1 MFNNNKAGQEDPT
14 PNNTYQPNNTNDMT
28 SHNNDSSMNVIS
40 ERSEIIGTLKSR
52 RNIKIAGKI
61 DGGVEAEG
69 KVIVA
74 STGLVEGSINSKDAY
89 IAGKVE
95 GDIHATEKLTLA
107 SSAVAKSD
115 LYTPTLSIEEGA
127 VFNGVS
133 HMEIEEEIDNIN
145 PWEATNGDSYDEEFF
160 DGNDEETNGELTVE
174 D

>member
-1 MFNNNKAGQEDPT
+1 MFNNNKAGQEDPAQ
-14 PNNTYQPNNTNDMT
+14 NNTYQQKNRNDMT
-28 SHNNDSSMNVIS
+28 GHNDDSSMNVIS

-52 RNIKIAGKI
+52 RNIKIAGKV

-115 LYTPTLSIEEGA
+115 LYTPSLSIEEGA

-133 HMEIEEEIDNIN
+133 HMEIEEENDNIHA
-145 PWEATNGDSYDEEFF
+145 WETPNGDSYDEEFF
-160 DGNDEETNGELTVE
+160 DVDNEETDGELTVG